1 MGTKFVRFVAGLA
14 VILSVVG
21 NSGVARADHGAP
33 PSVSAQNLQ
42 RPRAPQ
48 PLDLRAVNI
57 PPASSVGVQ
66 FVHVA
71 TAANILSHS
80 TIIDHP
86 LTNSHP
92 NAIILVTPNYD
103 PGNACACVPANF
115 PIGGVNYKLYLP
127 LVLKNF

>member
-1 MGTKFVRFVAGLA
+1 MSTKFVRFVAGLA

-80 TIIDHP
+80 TIIDHS

-92 NAIILVTPNYD
+92 NAIVLVTPNRT
-103 PGNACACVPANF
+103 PG
-115 PIGGVNYKLYLP
+115 GGANYKLYLP